1 MSFVIGLSKHN
12 KSADFSFTCFTVETI
27 QMMNRS
33 EAIEELSWRRLNVK
47 IDNSLQIRRSEKEE
61 RLDILYTE

>member
-1 MSFVIGLSKHN
+1 
-12 KSADFSFTCFTVETI
+12 
-27 QMMNRS
+27 MMNRS